1 MFTGLIAEL
10 GRITAIEKGE
20 SSAVFTVAAPA
31 LISQIALGD
40 SVAING
46 VCLTATSISGDTFTA
61 DVMVQTLAVTSL
73 SQLTVGG
80 AVNLELAAL
89 LNTRMGG
96 HMVQGHV
103 DGVATVVAITPG
115 EKWAQLDI
123 TVPDKLA
130 KYIVN
135 QGSICLDG
143 VSLTVGQIND
153 ANKVVTVWLIPET
166 LERTNLSTKKSGD
179 LINLEVDVLAK
190 YVERLLSKK
199 DTDGGDK

>member
-10 GRITAIEKGE
+10 GTITAIDKGE
-20 SSAVFTVAAPA
+20 SSAVFTIAAPA

-40 SVAING
+40 SVAVNG
-46 VCLTATSISGDTFTA
+46 VCLTATSIAGDTFTA

-73 SQLTVGG
+73 SQLTDGSP
-80 AVNLELAAL
+80 VNLELAAL

-103 DGVATVVAITPG
+103 DGVATVVGLTPG
-115 EKWAQLDI
+115 EKWAQFEI
-123 TVPDKLA
+123 TVPEKLA

-143 VSLTVGQIND
+143 VSLTVGEIND
-153 ANKVVTVWLIPET
+153 SNNVVTVWLIPET
-166 LERTNLSTKKSGD
+166 LERTNLSGKKAGD
-179 LINLEVDVLAK
+179 LINVEVDVLAK
-190 YVERLLSKK
+190 YVERLLAK
-199 DTDGGDK
+199 GDK